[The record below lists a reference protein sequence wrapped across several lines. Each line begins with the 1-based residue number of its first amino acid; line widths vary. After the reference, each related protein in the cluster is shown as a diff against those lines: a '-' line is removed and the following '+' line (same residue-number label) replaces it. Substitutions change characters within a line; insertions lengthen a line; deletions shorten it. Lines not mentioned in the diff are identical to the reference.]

1 MTMIAVDL
9 YRRYNTRAPAAYQ
22 GWRHAILLLVLLMA
36 ESAYGFYIP
45 GFSPIDYKNGD
56 SIEVFADRLSS
67 RTEKLPFDYFK
78 LKFCEPEEGRKSD
91 NLNLGEILLGERD
104 DLTAYKINMGKPKAC
119 QLLCSKQLTAK
130 DVLQFQRLIRREYY
144 VRMNIDTLPLVMRTH
159 DNVKTVYVNGVPIGA
174 NASKGRTVVYN
185 HISFEVHYHI
195 PKFGATDLN
204 FQKNGSPKFFRV
216 VGFFGT
222 PMSINHRNA
231 RDLDCSD
238 PEDEHKYYLS
248 DNPDG
253 QKIIFSYDV
262 DFRRSDIQW
271 ATRFDQFLNADT
283 QVRSVLWISIINA
296 CGITLALASIIAT
309 VLLRTVYLDFAR
321 YNNIDDAEE
330 AVLETGWKLLHGDVF
345 RPPQLFQVLCIFVGT
360 GAQLFVVTSV
370 LLLFSL
376 LGFFSP
382 AHRGSLLLGLI
393 LIMAASSIISGY
405 VSSRLYYSFDGPQ
418 KRFVTVGSA
427 VFFPGLT
434 VGTFFALNLLLTL
447 AGSSAA
453 ASFLTLLL
461 LMLIA
466 FGVSFPL
473 TILGSYIALRTIP
486 FALPVRTNAVVRPV
500 PESATGWKSRL
511 TVLAGVIPFCTI
523 FVELYYVMNSIWQ
536 DSVFVMF
543 GVLALVFLIL
553 VVVCVELSVVITY
566 LTLSGEE
573 HRWWW
578 RSFLAPSSSGLYVF
592 LFSIFYV
599 FSQPALQGMHFIS
612 MILYFGYMTIISIA
626 FFLVTGVVGFTS
638 SFYFVHKIYSEV
650 RID

>member
-1 MTMIAVDL
+1 MARFV
-9 YRRYNTRAPAAYQ
+9 PA
-22 GWRHAILLLVLLMA
+22 
-36 ESAYGFYIP
+36 S
-45 GFSPIDYKNGD
+45 
-56 SIEVFADRLSS
+56 LSS
-67 RTEKLPFDYFK
+67 WKSSLRGGPVFQTIDKVFNV
-78 LKFCEPEEGRKSD
+78 FC
-91 NLNLGEILLGERD
+91 
-104 DLTAYKINMGKPKAC
+104 
-119 QLLCSKQLTAK
+119 
-130 DVLQFQRLIRREYY
+130 V
-144 VRMNIDTLPLVMRTH
+144 
-159 DNVKTVYVNGVPIGA
+159 
-174 NASKGRTVVYN
+174 
-185 HISFEVHYHI
+185 
-195 PKFGATDLN
+195 
-204 FQKNGSPKFFRV
+204 
-216 VGFFGT
+216 
-222 PMSINHRNA
+222 
-231 RDLDCSD
+231 
-238 PEDEHKYYLS
+238 
-248 DNPDG
+248 

-262 DFRRSDIQW
+262 NFRQSDIQW

-321 YNNIDDAEE
+321 YNNIDDAEDS
-330 AVLETGWKLLHGDVF
+330 VLETGWKLVSPPLPTGTWLENPWSRSLSEDFGHQQLHGDVF

-360 GAQLFVVTSV
+360 GAQLFAVASVV
-370 LLLFSL
+370 LLFSL

-382 AHRGSLLLGLI
+382 AHRGSLLLGMI

-427 VFFPGLT
+427 LFFPGLT
-434 VGTFFALNLLLTL
+434 IGTFFGLNLLLAL

-453 ASFLTLLL
+453 ANFWTLLI

-473 TILGSYIALRTIP
+473 TIVGSHIALRTTP
-486 FALPVRTNAVVRPV
+486 FNLPVRTNAVVRPV
-500 PESATGWKSRL
+500 PESARGWKSRL
-511 TVLAGVIPFCTI
+511 TVLAGIIPFCTVFI
-523 FVELYYVMNSIWQ
+523 ELYFVMNSIWQ

-543 GVLALVFLIL
+543 GILALVFLIL

-612 MILYFGYMTIISIA
+612 MMLYFGYMTIICIA
-626 FFLVTGVVGFTS
+626 FFLVTGVIGFTS
-638 SFYFVHKIYSEV
+638 SFYFVHKIYSKV

>member
-1 MTMIAVDL
+1 MTMIAIDL
-9 YRRYNTRAPAAYQ
+9 HRRYSTRAPAAYE
-22 GWRHAILLLVLLMA
+22 GWRRALLLLVLLMA
-36 ESAYGFYIP
+36 EAAYAFYIP
-45 GFSPIDYKNGD
+45 GFAPIDYENGD

-104 DLTAYKINMGKPKAC
+104 DLTAYKINMVEPKAC
-119 QLLCSKQLTAK
+119 ELLCSKQLTAK

-144 VRMNIDTLPLVMRTH
+144 VRMNIDTLPLIMRTH
-159 DNVKTVYVNGVPIGA
+159 DDVRTVYVSGVPIGA
-174 NASKGRTVVYN
+174 KASKGRTMVYN
-185 HISFEVHYHI
+185 HISFEVHYHV
-195 PKFGATDLN
+195 PKFGASDLSV
-204 FQKNGSPKFFRV
+204 QKPDNPKFFRV

-222 PMSINHRNA
+222 PMSINHRNK

-262 DFRRSDIQW
+262 NFRQSDIQW

-321 YNNIDDAEE
+321 YNNIDDAEDS
-330 AVLETGWKLLHGDVF
+330 VLETGWKLLHGDVF

-360 GAQLFVVTSV
+360 GAQLFAVASVV
-370 LLLFSL
+370 LLFSL

-382 AHRGSLLLGLI
+382 AHRGSLLLGMI

-427 VFFPGLT
+427 LFFPGLT
-434 VGTFFALNLLLTL
+434 IGTFFGLNLLLAL

-453 ASFLTLLL
+453 ANFWTLLI

-473 TILGSYIALRTIP
+473 TIVGSHIALRTTP
-486 FALPVRTNAVVRPV
+486 FNLPVRTNAVVRPV
-500 PESATGWKSRL
+500 PESARVSVWQEPWAKPCRI
-511 TVLAGVIPFCTI
+511 VWTI
-523 FVELYYVMNSIWQ
+523 
-536 DSVFVMF
+536 
-543 GVLALVFLIL
+543 
-553 VVVCVELSVVITY
+553 
-566 LTLSGEE
+566 
-573 HRWWW
+573 
-578 RSFLAPSSSGLYVF
+578 
-592 LFSIFYV
+592 
-599 FSQPALQGMHFIS
+599 GMS
-612 MILYFGYMTIISIA
+612 M
-626 FFLVTGVVGFTS
+626 
-638 SFYFVHKIYSEV
+638 KC
-650 RID
+650 